1 VNATSQDDEG
11 DEMAGSGSTAD
22 GMSPADGFDA
32 LEARLRELR
41 GTLGL
46 ASEPSATDVP
56 PASPHPQADG
66 RPAAADPRPA
76 SSAPSPRAFAVP
88 EPPKV
93 ADSPAVTLRAPRFG
107 WDLVGLAAGWAA
119 FIALIIGLS
128 A

>member
-1 VNATSQDDEG
+1 
-11 DEMAGSGSTAD
+11 MAGSGSTAD
-22 GMSPADGFDA
+22 GTSPAEGFDA

-56 PASPHPQADG
+56 PASAHPQAEG
-66 RPAAADPRPA
+66 RPAAVDPRSVPPA
-76 SSAPSPRAFAVP
+76 PAPRAFATP

-93 ADSPAVTLRAPRFG
+93 AGSPAVTLRAPRFG